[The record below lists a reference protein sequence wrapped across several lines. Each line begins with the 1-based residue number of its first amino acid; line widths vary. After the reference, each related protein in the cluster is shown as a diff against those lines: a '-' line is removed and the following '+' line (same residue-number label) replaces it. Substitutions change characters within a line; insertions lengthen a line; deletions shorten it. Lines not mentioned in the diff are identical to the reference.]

1 MITNELRSFLPDV
14 NIEFAHGK
22 MHERELESIM
32 HSFINKEIDVL
43 VSTTIIETGL
53 DIRNA
58 NTIIIHNAE
67 NFGLSQL
74 YQLRGRVGRSD
85 RSAYAFLMYRKD
97 KMIKEVA
104 EKRLKAIREFT
115 DLGSGYKISLKDLE
129 IRGAG
134 NVLGS
139 TQSGHMEEIGYDLYV
154 KMLNTAIRTKMG
166 EKVEEEFETGVDLPV
181 DAFIQDDYV
190 KNEFLKLEIYKRIS
204 KIEDEEDADLIIEE
218 LKDRFGELPKT
229 LTRLI
234 NVSLIRAKAHKAG
247 MTDIKYI
254 DDEVRFII
262 KNGTEIRSD
271 RIPKFIK
278 KYKGKMRLVIAKQ
291 SGFALRMSKL
301 IQDEMLENI
310 SMAIDDIYDTLIV
323 GNKDIEEAIDEE
335 IKEASKK
342 KPMSRAEQIRAKAR
356 EKNKEGRS
364 KI

>member
-1 MITNELRSFLPDV
+1 
-14 NIEFAHGK
+14 
-22 MHERELESIM
+22 
-32 HSFINKEIDVL
+32 
-43 VSTTIIETGL
+43 
-53 DIRNA
+53 
-58 NTIIIHNAE
+58 
-67 NFGLSQL
+67 
-74 YQLRGRVGRSD
+74 
-85 RSAYAFLMYRKD
+85 
-97 KMIKEVA
+97 MIKEVA

-154 KMLNTAIRTKMG
+154 KMLNTAIRAKMG

-234 NVSLIRAKAHKAG
+234 NVSLIRAKAHKAN

-262 KNGTEIRSD
+262 KNGTEVKSD
-271 RIPKFIK
+271 RIPRFIK
-278 KYKGKMRLVIAKQ
+278 KYKGKMRLIIAKQ

-310 SMAIDDIYDTLIV
+310 SAAIDDIYDSLMV
-323 GNKDIEEAIDEE
+323 GKKDIDVSEEQKETKKEPD
-335 IKEASKK
+335 IKT
-342 KPMSRAEQIRAKAR
+342 MSRAEQIRAAAR
-356 EKNKEGRS
+356 EKNKKGNS
-364 KI
+364 KK